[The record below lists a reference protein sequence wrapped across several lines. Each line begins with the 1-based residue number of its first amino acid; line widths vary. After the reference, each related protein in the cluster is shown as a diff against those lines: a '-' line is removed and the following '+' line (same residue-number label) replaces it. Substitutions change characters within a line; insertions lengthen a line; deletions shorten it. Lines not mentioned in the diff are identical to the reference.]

1 MINGSADISGHT
13 DVMANTKSCS
23 CIVTGTVDISG
34 GGLLLLLLLLD
45 GEEDFVCIFQQ
56 NKRN

>member
-23 CIVTGTVDISG
+23 CIVTGTVDISR

>member
-23 CIVTGTVDISG
+23 CIVTGTVDISRG
-34 GGLLLLLLLLD
+34 GLLLLLD